1 MLDRLYVTIAAV
13 CPLEGAAITGP
24 TSARLDIAPTA
35 TQAQRTAAQAAL
47 AAFDWS
53 SAAHAAWEIAQK
65 RNTAKAWILGP
76 TMEAKAFRALAM
88 LVLEQ
93 VNALRT
99 RATMTPA
106 SYTAQQL
113 LDAIVAKVDAE

>member
-1 MLDRLYVTIAAV
+1 MLDRLYATVSAV

-24 TSARLDIAPTA
+24 TSARLDIAPAA
-35 TQAQRTAAQAAL
+35 TTPQRNAAQAAL

-53 SAAHAAWEIAQK
+53 QAAHDAWLTAQK
-65 RNTAKAWILGP
+65 RTTAKAWILGP

-88 LVLEQ
+88 VLLDQ

-99 RATMTPA
+99 RAGMTPA

-113 LDAIVAKVDAE
+113 LDAVVGKVDAQ